1 MALFEP
7 DLDDVPV
14 LTVLQALADES
25 RLGIVRELADGD
37 ERLCGLLAPGLAKAT
52 RSHHLKV
59 LREAGLT
66 HTRVE
71 GTSRY
76 VRLRGDEVRRHF
88 PGLLDTVLGTASPSR
103 SHERARRLRPAAG

>member
-1 MALFEP
+1 MTLFEP
-7 DLDDVPV
+7 DLADVPV

-25 RLGIVRELADGD
+25 RLGIVRELAGGE

-66 HTRVE
+66 HTRID

-76 VRLRGDEVRRHF
+76 VRLRGDELHRHF
-88 PGLLDTVLGTASPSR
+88 PGLLDAILA
-103 SHERARRLRPAAG
+103 PAPAD